1 MERKASGAFLLA
13 FFLPRYAIDVAMVA
27 DDRLVSCV
35 AELFSLLVSGLDALA
50 HKHSLP
56 CNTTTNIPRPTSEE
70 RVVMSSV
77 LPVPDLAVFDGSA
90 QVGLLY
96 GADQHVLV

>member
-35 AELFSLLVSGLDALA
+35 AELFSLLVSGLDAL
-50 HKHSLP
+50 P
-56 CNTTTNIPRPTSEE
+56 RTNTAYHAIPRQTS
-70 RVVMSSV
+70 RG
-77 LPVPDLAVFDGSA
+77 LPVRRESL
-90 QVGLLY
+90 
-96 GADQHVLV
+96 